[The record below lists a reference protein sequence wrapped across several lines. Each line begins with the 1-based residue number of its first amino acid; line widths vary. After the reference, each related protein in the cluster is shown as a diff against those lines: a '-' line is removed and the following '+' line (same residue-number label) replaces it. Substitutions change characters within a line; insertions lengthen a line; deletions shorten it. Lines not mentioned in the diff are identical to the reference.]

1 MIFIGFSCKIDYVE
15 NKQTGVSGNKKNV
28 IEELNLDNFKSTMRR
43 DFKELKEFF
52 LDDERLHKL
61 EDKKPLERG
70 FSMAWLLFK
79 ALFLKLTNARRVLLI
94 IALILLVINISGTI
108 GQTNIRFDNF
118 FKILGGLVLLFILML
133 ELKDKLLAHDELAAG
148 RQVQL
153 ALMPESSPKIPGWDV
168 WLYSMPANDVGG
180 DLVDFIQLGE
190 NRFGL
195 VLGDVAGKGL
205 PAALFMAKLQAT
217 LRALVTEFDSMADLG
232 AKINRIFHRDSI
244 AKSFASLVY
253 LELNP
258 RSGHIN
264 FLNAGHLPPLVLR
277 DGKVEST
284 EKGNLGL
291 GILASAPYKAKKARL
306 KRGDLFIVYSDGVS
320 EAQSEA
326 EEFFGNERLFK
337 LLSEM
342 KDPFV
347 SEVGAKILEAVDK
360 FAGEAPRHD
369 DLSLLILKRR

>member
-1 MIFIGFSCKIDYVE
+1 ME

>member
-1 MIFIGFSCKIDYVE
+1 MD
-15 NKQTGVSGNKKNV
+15 NKQTGDSGKKRNV
-28 IEELNLDNFKSTMRR
+28 IEELNIDNFKSTMRR

-52 LDDERLHKL
+52 LDDERLRKL

-70 FSMAWLLFK
+70 FIMAWLLLK
-79 ALFLKLTNARRVLLI
+79 GLFLKLTNARRLLLVA
-94 IALILLVINISGTI
+94 ALILLVINISGTI
-108 GQTNIRFDNF
+108 GQTNIRLDGT
-118 FKILGGLVLLFILML
+118 FKMLGGLVLLFILML

-153 ALMPESSPKIPGWDV
+153 ALMPDTSPKIPGWDV

-180 DLVDFIQLGE
+180 DLVDYIQLDE

-232 AKINRIFHRDSI
+232 AKINKIFHRDSI
-244 AKSFASLVY
+244 SKSFASLVY
-253 LELNP
+253 LELKP
-258 RSGHIN
+258 RSGYIN

-277 DGKVEST
+277 DGKIEST

-291 GILASAPYKAKKARL
+291 GILATARYKAKKVQL
-306 KRGDLFIVYSDGVS
+306 KQGDLFIVYSDGVS
-320 EAQSEA
+320 EAQNEA
-326 EEFFGNERLFK
+326 EEFYGNERLFK
-337 LLSEM
+337 LLTEM
-342 KDPFV
+342 EDPFV
-347 SEVGAKILEAVDK
+347 SEVGAKILTAVDK